1 MSQEDLL
8 MIDDDEEDNIEE
20 MYLTF
25 EVGDEEYGVGIINVT
40 EIVRLQKIIEV
51 PDVPRYVRGV
61 INLRGKVIPVIDVRK
76 RFSLP
81 EIDYTNR
88 TTIIVLEVD
97 DVPTG
102 LIVDKVN
109 EVIEIPQDSVDA
121 PPRKHKGDEGVI
133 QGMGKHGDRVC
144 ILLDIDQL
152 LSDEQL
158 SLDLDRIKHNA
169 EEEAA

>member
-25 EVGDEEYGVGIINVT
+25 EVSAEEYGVGIINVT

-51 PDVPRYVRGV
+51 PDVPHYVRGV

-76 RFSLP
+76 RFTLP
-81 EIDYTNR
+81 STEYSNR

-97 DVPTG
+97 SVPTG
-102 LIVDKVN
+102 LIVDQVN
-109 EVIEIPQDSVDA
+109 EVLEIPESDIDD
-121 PPRKHKGDEGVI
+121 PPRKHKGEEGVI
-133 QGMGKHGDRVC
+133 QGMGKHGDKVC
-144 ILLDIDQL
+144 IILDIEHL

-158 SLDLDRIKHNA
+158 TFDIDKLKSQTEQA
-169 EEEAA
+169 V

>member
-20 MYLTF
+20 MFLTF
-25 EVGDEEYGVGIINVT
+25 EVGDEEYGVGIINGT

-51 PDVPRYVRGV
+51 PDVPHYVRGV

-76 RFSLP
+76 RFVLP
-81 EIDYTNR
+81 ETDYTNR
-88 TTIIVLEVD
+88 TTIIVLEVE
-97 DVPTG
+97 DVLTG
-102 LIVDKVN
+102 LIVDRVN
-109 EVIEIPQDSVDA
+109 EVIEIPEESIDA

-144 ILLDIDQL
+144 IILDIHHL

-158 SLDLDRIKHNA
+158 TFDLERIKRSA
-169 EEEAA
+169 QDEAA

>member
-1 MSQEDLL
+1 MSQEELL

-51 PDVPRYVRGV
+51 PDVARYVRGV

-81 EIDYTNR
+81 EVEYSNR

-102 LIVDKVN
+102 LIVDRVN
-109 EVIEIPQDSVDA
+109 EVIEIPQEHVDA
-121 PPRKHKGDEGVI
+121 PPRKHNGEEGVI
-133 QGMGKHGDRVC
+133 QGMGKHGERVC

-158 SLDLDRIKHNA
+158 ALDIDSIKQSAQENA
-169 EEEAA
+169 

>member
-20 MYLTF
+20 MFLTF
-25 EVGDEEYGVGIINVT
+25 EVGEEEYGVGIINVT

-51 PDVPRYVRGV
+51 PDVPHYVRGV

-81 EIDYTNR
+81 DTEYSNR
-88 TTIIVLEVD
+88 TTIIVLDVEE
-97 DVPTG
+97 VPTG
-102 LIVDKVN
+102 LIVDRVN
-109 EVIEIPQDSVDA
+109 EVIEIPEDRIDA
-121 PPRKHKGDEGVI
+121 PPRKQKGEDGVI

-144 ILLDIDQL
+144 IILDIDHL

-158 SLDLDRIKHNA
+158 AFDLERIKHSTK
-169 EEEAA
+169 EEAA